1 VEKKTKKD
9 EKTCSLD
16 MRQMVYDSIINQVP
30 TKNIPVL
37 IRSFAMRFGVKI
49 SDVPHRNTVE
59 QMARELGVITDLQTA
74 EVAMTTENL
83 TLGFDSTTQEGVQIN
98 SIHLTTKTKCFVVAI
113 DQLPGGTAEDY
124 AEHVTSSI
132 DELAK
137 VYSSFYFCDY
147 QDCRKS
153 IISNISN
160 VMTDRAV
167 VNHAAIQRISE
178 SWGKP
183 LNELNC
189 HLHPIDTIASSCR
202 TALKTLETSKGHV
215 FGKDCMAA
223 NIVLQMNKLRY
234 KDGKGDPK
242 GFTTFLEDV
251 NLPRGLLPRYRGNR
265 LHVLFH
271 LCGKYIEHY
280 ELFEKFLRTGTVS
293 CGGLLSGLHKDFINP
308 TAKLEIQVLGLNGKL
323 LSGPWM
329 KKFYTSADKQ
339 VDHLEGISIVKN
351 VLSSLKEAQ
360 QDPISVL
367 TRDTDFFR

>member
-1 VEKKTKKD
+1 MNWLKFI
-9 EKTCSLD
+9 
-16 MRQMVYDSIINQVP
+16 Q
-30 TKNIPVL
+30 
-37 IRSFAMRFGVKI
+37 FF
-49 SDVPHRNTVE
+49 
-59 QMARELGVITDLQTA
+59 
-74 EVAMTTENL
+74 
-83 TLGFDSTTQEGVQIN
+83 
-98 SIHLTTKTKCFVVAI
+98 
-113 DQLPGGTAEDY
+113 
-124 AEHVTSSI
+124 
-132 DELAK
+132 
-137 VYSSFYFCDY
+137 YSCDY

-202 TALKTLETSKGHV
+202 AALKTLETSKGHV

-293 CGGLLSGLHKDFINP
+293 CGGLLSGLHKDFTNP

-329 KKFYTSADKQ
+329 KKFYTSVDKQ

-367 TRDTDFFR
+367 TRDTDFFGDALDKCDSTLTRLLEFPSDKDSFVSMMSVCLSATTAVIERQYK